1 MYVDCVAFCTSWFL
15 FKKGVIRERWEKYKE
30 NEKNKREK
38 KQEERERERK
48 REREREKEKEQVT
61 DKEKCLYSFLLLA
74 PGSAQEQFAEIPNLS
89 NKPTKV
95 NWTLSWPSALEI
107 CGNALL

>member
-1 MYVDCVAFCTSWFL
+1 MRH
-15 FKKGVIRERWEKYKE
+15 I
-30 NEKNKREK
+30 KRK
-38 KQEERERERK
+38 RKIKTERERTRRKRK
-48 REREREKEKEQVT
+48 RERERKKKEKEQVK
-61 DKEKCLYSFLLLA
+61 DKDKCLYSFLLLA

-107 CGNALL
+107 CGTAVL